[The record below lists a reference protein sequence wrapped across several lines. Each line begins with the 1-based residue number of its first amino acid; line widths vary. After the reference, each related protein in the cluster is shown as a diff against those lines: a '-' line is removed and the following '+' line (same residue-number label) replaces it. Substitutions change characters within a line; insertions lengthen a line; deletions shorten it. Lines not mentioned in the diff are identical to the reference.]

1 MLEKLTEIIERV
13 NPGIDVSTVTP
24 ETKLME
30 DLKLDSLSVM
40 LLAMEIENAFGFQ
53 FTEPV
58 QFVTVQDV
66 CDYLATKA

>member
-1 MLEKLTEIIERV
+1 MLDKLKEIISKV
-13 NPGIDVSTVTP
+13 NKEIDVDAVTMD
-24 ETKLME
+24 TRLME

-40 LLAMEIENAFGFQ
+40 LLAMEIEVAFNFQ

-58 QFVTVQDV
+58 KFETVKDV

>member
-1 MLEKLTEIIERV
+1 MLEKLKEIIERV
-13 NPGIDVSTVTP
+13 NPGIDTATVTP

-30 DLKLDSLSVM
+30 DLKLDSLSIM